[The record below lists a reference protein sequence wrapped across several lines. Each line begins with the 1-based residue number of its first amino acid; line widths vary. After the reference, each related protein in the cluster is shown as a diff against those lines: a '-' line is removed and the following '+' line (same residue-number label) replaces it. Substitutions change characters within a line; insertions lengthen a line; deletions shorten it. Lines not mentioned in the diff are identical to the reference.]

1 MIICLTFKRD
11 GAIITYC
18 MTMNGVNKMMNTQKV
33 SKTQENLIQCAMM
46 AVEFYRQ
53 ATSSQM
59 SLFPEPEPKREEQEK
74 SDMAKKQAV
83 RLPTATLEDIR
94 QTAKDALDLKAKEI
108 IYKTVGAETY
118 TAWFHNRGFVCFF
131 AQGMASF
138 DVQGTF
144 VKQQIS
150 QRFWPHCA
158 EVLKK
163 EMTI

>member
-1 MIICLTFKRD
+1 VYD
-11 GAIITYC
+11 DEWSQ
-18 MTMNGVNKMMNTQKV
+18 KMMNTMKV

-53 ATSSQM
+53 ATSPQM
-59 SLFPEPEPKREEQEK
+59 SLFPPSEDKQEEQENH
-74 SDMAKKQAV
+74 DMAKKQPV
-83 RLPTATLEDIR
+83 KLPAATLDDIR

-108 IYKTVGAETY
+108 IYKTVGADTY

-131 AQGMASF
+131 AQGMPSF

-163 EMTI
+163 EMTV